1 MSEFELNPDQKRA
14 VDFPH
19 DKPAVVTAAA
29 GSGKTTLLVDRVVRL
44 LSDRT
49 LEIRADRLGI
59 MTFTRNA
66 TKSLR
71 EKLNHKLAEKIE
83 QLSCE
88 NTEEAAEER
97 AYLNEQIFALRQAS
111 ISTIDAFCLKII
123 RENPEAFDLPINF
136 TISDPAKK
144 TALQSQALKLAMQ
157 DFYNDSLTG
166 DHAFSEDERRTLF
179 YTFGFEDDSALKKSL
194 IDTAEELSSYADAEG
209 WLSGAESVY
218 GSVESLMSKYLPF
231 AVKKVGALI
240 ENARNIIDVYEDVRE
255 NLIPESQSIIA
266 NTKTKST
273 IANHND
279 LIEKTAPQIFA
290 YIDEDKR
297 RFETLER
304 SFAELKPELDPA
316 EKFITA
322 VRAIPPNSVAAE
334 TSGGARN
341 PYKTS
346 FNTAKKAFQGIIDGV
361 IEDFADRAAEEE
373 TFPEQQTAALSFIRL
388 LRVYREYLEQ
398 AKKNSG
404 CVDFS
409 DCELFLLE
417 KLRTDESFRRQLSER
432 FCCIIVDE
440 FQDSNDIQAEIF
452 RLLGCGRLFY
462 VGDVKQSIY
471 AFRGGNPSIMAGLK
485 ANEGFEEL
493 PLNTNY
499 RSRRS
504 VIDTVNAAFSGLM
517 TPEYGGVDYADGH
530 ELSLGARYPEIPEE
544 HRKKYSSEVI
554 LLNTKENSDDD
565 KDMTGAR
572 FVAARIKALHDDE
585 NFLISEDGVRRRC
598 RYSDFAVLLRLRSK
612 ISNYRAALEELGI
625 ASTAPKGRHFL
636 ETEEIALV
644 TDYLKIVDNPLK
656 DEEMLRVLM
665 SPIYRFTAEEIAQLR
680 LGTLGIDENALSE
693 PQLRKIAKTCKDYSL
708 YNCLRV
714 CAKPLELAELAE
726 DETGSIPRTVSKKL
740 ARFNADLASFR
751 YCMSS
756 NSLDDL
762 IRRIYEDTDIT
773 AVVAAFED
781 SAQRVSN
788 VRALQRLASDFAGR
802 DGGDLS
808 DFLRFLDRARENA
821 KKGIEEA
828 SRAENSEDAV
838 QIMTFHG
845 SKGLEVPVCILAELQ
860 SQLNKSDFS
869 GTLLVSRKHFLAMKH
884 VDVRNRLKTTTLA
897 YSALSGLNRR
907 KMIGE
912 ELRLLYVAM
921 TRAQEKLI
929 MVGNIS
935 GGKLKDEQFD
945 PDSPDALFDRS
956 VPFKWVLGKLST
968 LAPDGAFSGKAPVD
982 TVLEGVDCR
991 IYETLA
997 DGKAPEPD
1005 AESRNKFDDITDEET
1020 AELVSLMNEQYPYAE
1035 EARQQAKFTVT
1046 ELAHKKSV
1054 RPVNLIKP
1062 DFANNGKPTGAEKG
1076 NAYHHAMQYFP
1087 LERLAGGDILGTV
1100 KSAIAELAER
1110 GKITR
1115 REAGIVEP
1123 EHIAKFFQSEI
1134 GQRMLRSSE
1143 IVRERAF
1150 YSEIAGTEIG
1160 QEYGGR
1166 ISVQGQIDLYF
1177 VEDDGIVVVDYKS
1190 DTAANL
1196 EEERENYAQ
1205 QVKIYGRLLPERTGK
1220 PIKEMYLYAFLADK
1234 AIKI

>member
-1 MSEFELNPDQKRA
+1 MSEIKLNPEQQRA

-19 DKPAVVTAAA
+19 DRPAVVTAAA

-44 LSDRT
+44 LSDRA
-49 LEIRADRLGI
+49 LGIRADRLGI

-71 EKLNHKLAEKIE
+71 EKLNRKLAERVE
-83 QLSCE
+83 ELSSE
-88 NTEEAAEER
+88 NSAETVEER

-144 TALQSQALKLAMQ
+144 TALQSRALKLAMQ
-157 DFYNDSLTG
+157 DFYNDGLLG
-166 DHAFSEDERRTLF
+166 ERAFSEDERRTLF
-179 YTFGFEDDSALKKSL
+179 YTFGFEDDNALEKG
-194 IDTAEELSSYADAEG
+194 IVDTAEELSSYADAEK

-218 GSVESLMSKYLPF
+218 GSVDSLMLKYLPF
-231 AVKKVGALI
+231 AAEKVGALI
-240 ENARNIIDVYEDVRE
+240 ENARSIVDVYEDVRE
-255 NLIPESQSIIA
+255 NLIPESRRIIA

-273 IANHND
+273 IDNHNA

-290 YIDEDKR
+290 YIDGDKR
-297 RFETLER
+297 RLEVLEK
-304 SFAELKPELDPA
+304 SFAELRLDLESA
-316 EKFITA
+316 EKFVNA
-322 VRAIPPNSVAAE
+322 VKAVQINGAAAE
-334 TSGGARN
+334 TSGGAKN
-341 PYKTS
+341 PYKTA
-346 FNTAKKAFQGIIDGV
+346 FNTAKKAFQGIIDS
-361 IEDFADRAAEEE
+361 IAESIADRAAEEE
-373 TFPEQQTAALSFIRL
+373 TFSGQQTAALSFIKL
-388 LRVYREYLEQ
+388 LRIYREYLEQ
-398 AKKNSG
+398 VKKNSG

-417 KLRTDESFRRQLSER
+417 KLREDESFRRQLSER

-471 AFRGGNPSIMAGLK
+471 AFRGGNPSIMANLAAK
-485 ANEGFEEL
+485 EGFEEL

-499 RSRRS
+499 RSRSS

-517 TPEYGGVDYADGH
+517 TPEYGGVDYANGH
-530 ELSLGARYPEIPEE
+530 ELRLGAKYPDIPEE

-554 LLNTKENSDDD
+554 LLNAKECSDDD
-565 KDMTGAR
+565 KDMTGTR
-572 FVAARIKALHDDE
+572 FAAKKIKELHDDE
-585 NFLISEDGVRRRC
+585 NFLITENGERRRC
-598 RYSDFAVLLRLRSK
+598 RYSDFAVLLRNRGK
-612 ISNYRAALEELGI
+612 ISSYRTALEELGI
-625 ASTAPKGRHFL
+625 SSVAPKGRNFL

-644 TDYLKIVDNPLK
+644 IDYLKIVDDPLK

-680 LGTLGIDENALSE
+680 LGTLGVDENALME
-693 PQLRKIAKTCKDYSL
+693 QQLRKIAKTCKGYSL
-708 YNCLRV
+708 YNCLRL
-714 CAKPLELAELAE
+714 CAKPLELGELTE
-726 DETGSIPRTVSKKL
+726 DETGSVPRAVNKKL
-740 ARFNADLASFR
+740 ARFSGDLASFR
-751 YCMSS
+751 YRMSS
-756 NSLDDL
+756 CSTDDL

-788 VRALQRLASDFAGR
+788 VRALQRLASDFSAR

-821 KKGIEEA
+821 EKGIEEA
-828 SRAENSEDAV
+828 SRAESSEDAV

-860 SQLNKSDFS
+860 TQLNKSDYT
-869 GTLLVSRKHFLAMKH
+869 GTLLVSREHFLAMKH
-884 VDVRNRLKTTTLA
+884 VDIKNRLKTASFA

-907 KMIGE
+907 KLIGE

-945 PDSPDALFDRS
+945 PSMSDALFEKS
-956 VPFKWVLGKLST
+956 IPFKWILGKLST
-968 LAPDGAFSGKAPVD
+968 LAPDDAFSGKAPVNTYLD
-982 TVLEGVDCR
+982 GVDCR

-997 DGKAPEPD
+997 DGKAPELNNKETD
-1005 AESRNKFDDITDEET
+1005 AYGDITDEET
-1020 AELVSLMNEQYPYAE
+1020 AELISLMNERYPYAE

-1076 NAYHHAMQYFP
+1076 NAYHHTMQFFP
-1087 LERLAGGDILGTV
+1087 LERLGDGDILETV
-1100 KSAIAELAER
+1100 KSAIAELAES

-1115 REAGIVEP
+1115 REAEIVEA
-1123 EHIAKFFQSEI
+1123 EHIAKFFQSGI
-1134 GQRMLRSSE
+1134 GQRMLKSSE

-1160 QEYGGR
+1160 QEYGGK

-1205 QVKIYGRLLPERTGK
+1205 QVKIYSRLLPERTGK

-1234 AIKI
+1234 AIEI

>member
-1 MSEFELNPDQKRA
+1 MSEFELNGDQIRA

-44 LSDRT
+44 LSDRS

-71 EKLNHKLAEKIE
+71 EKLNRKLTERIE
-83 QLSCE
+83 ELSVE
-88 NTEEAAEER
+88 NTADAVEER

-136 TISDPAKK
+136 TIADPAKK
-144 TALQSQALKLAMQ
+144 TALQAQALKLAMQ
-157 DFYNDSLTG
+157 DFYNDGLTG
-166 DHAFSEDERRTLF
+166 DRAFSENERRTLF
-179 YTFGFEDDSALKKSL
+179 YTFGFENDSALEKGI

-209 WLSGAESVY
+209 WLKDAENVY
-218 GSVESLMSKYLPF
+218 RSLGNLMAEYLPF
-231 AVKKVGALI
+231 AVKNLGALI
-240 ENARNIIDVYEDVRE
+240 KNARYIIDVYEDVRE
-255 NLIPESQSIIA
+255 NLIPESKEIIDK
-266 NTKTKST
+266 TKTKST
-273 IANHND
+273 IENHTE
-279 LIEKTAPQIFA
+279 LINKTAPLIFK
-290 YIDEDKR
+290 YIDEDEQR
-297 RFETLER
+297 LETLE
-304 SFAELKPELDPA
+304 SLFAKLKPELGSA

-322 VRAIPPNSVAAE
+322 VKAIQKNKIEADASK
-334 TSGGARN
+334 GAKN
-341 PYKTS
+341 PFKST
-346 FNTAKKAFQGIIDGV
+346 FNTARKAFQNIFDDIIENFVNKD
-361 IEDFADRAAEEE
+361 AEEE
-373 TFPEQQTAALSFIRL
+373 TFSGQQTAALSFIRL

-404 CVDFS
+404 CIDFS
-409 DCELFLLE
+409 DCELILLE
-417 KLRTDESFRRQLSER
+417 KLRADESFRKQLSDR

-485 ANEGFEEL
+485 EKEGFEEL

-499 RSRRS
+499 RSRKA

-517 TPEYGGVDYADGH
+517 TPEYGGVDYAKGH
-530 ELSLGARYPEIPEE
+530 ELRLGAKYPDIPGE
-544 HRKKYSSEVI
+544 HIKKYSSEI
-554 LLNTKENSDDD
+554 IMLNAKESSDDD

-572 FVAARIKALHDDE
+572 FVAAKIKALHDDE
-585 NFLISEDGVRRRC
+585 NFLISENGVRRRC
-598 RYSDFAVLLRLRSK
+598 KYSDFAILLRSRGK
-612 ISNYRAALEELGI
+612 ISNYRTALEELSI
-625 ASTAPKGRHFL
+625 SSSAPKGRNFL

-644 TDYLKIVDNPLK
+644 TDYLKIIDNPLK

-665 SPIYRFTAEEIAQLR
+665 SPIYRFTAEEVAQLR

-693 PQLRKIAKTCKDYSL
+693 SQLRKTAKACRSYSL
-708 YNCLRV
+708 YNCLRI
-714 CAKPLELAELAE
+714 CAKPLELSELTE
-726 DETGSIPRTVSKKL
+726 DETGTIPRDINKKL

-751 YCMSS
+751 YCMNS

-762 IRRIYEDTDIT
+762 IRKIYEDTDVT

-788 VRALQRLASDFAGR
+788 VRALQRLASDFAAR

-828 SRAENSEDAV
+828 SRAESSENAV

-860 SQLNKSDFS
+860 TQLNKSDYT
-869 GTLLVSRKHFLAMKH
+869 GTLLINRERFLAMKH
-884 VDVRNRLKTTTLA
+884 VDIKNRLKTTTLA
-897 YSALSGLNRR
+897 YSALSSLNRR
-907 KMIGE
+907 KLIGE

-929 MVGNIS
+929 MVGTFT
-935 GGKLKDEQFD
+935 GDKLKDEQFD
-945 PDSPDALFDRS
+945 PDSPDAVFGKS
-956 VPFKWVLGKLST
+956 IPFKWVLGKLST
-968 LAPDGAFSGKAPVD
+968 FVPNDALSGKAPVD
-982 TVLEGVDCR
+982 TFLDGVDCR

-997 DGKAPEPD
+997 DGKAPELND
-1005 AESRNKFDDITDEET
+1005 ENEEKFDDITDEET
-1020 AELVSLMNEQYPYAE
+1020 AELVSLMNERYPYAE

-1076 NAYHHAMQYFP
+1076 NAYHHTMQHFP
-1087 LERLAGGDILGTV
+1087 LERLEDGDILETV

-1115 REAGIVEP
+1115 REAEIVEP
-1123 EHIAKFFQSEI
+1123 EHIAGFFQSEL
-1134 GQRMLRSSE
+1134 GQRMLKSPE

-1160 QEYGGR
+1160 EDYGGK

-1205 QVKIYGRLLPERTGK
+1205 QVKIYSRLLPERTGK
-1220 PIKEMYLYAFLADK
+1220 QIKEMYLYAFLADK
-1234 AIKI
+1234 AIRI